1 MKTTLLTMTMLL
13 ATFGARATLTL
24 SSTTPVYAGGLWT
37 MSETGSYG
45 SGSGG
50 LLIPDGSPVGVASVM
65 DFTANT
71 TGNQMIGVTVGL
83 NVSGGY
89 NGNLYAYLISPNGT
103 LVVLMDRPGSAP
115 FYAPGSGM
123 TVTLADSGGT
133 SIQGATESYGQT
145 LSGTF
150 SAAGSLS
157 AIAAPGGNDG
167 TGDGNWT
174 LFFADL
180 TRGGGQAYLDS
191 WTLNLTVVPE
201 PVTLALGLFVV
212 MLIALAGIKRTWTP
226 QAK

>member
-1 MKTTLLTMTMLL
+1 MKKTLLILTSVLL
-13 ATFGARATLTL
+13 AACGSRATL
-24 SSTTPVYAGGLWT
+24 SSTTPTYDGSLWH
-37 MSETGSYG
+37 MSETQTYG
-45 SGSGG
+45 TGSGG

-65 DFTANT
+65 PFTANT

-83 NVSGGY
+83 NISGGY

-103 LVVLMDRPGSAP
+103 LVVLMNQPGSAP

-123 TVTLADSGGT
+123 TVTLADGGSGG
-133 SIQGATESYGQT
+133 SIQSAAETYGQVLT
-145 LSGTF
+145 GSYA
-150 SAAGSLS
+150 AAGSLS
-157 AIAAPGGNDG
+157 NIAAPGGNDG
-167 TGDGNWT
+167 TGNGNWT

-201 PVTLALGLFVV
+201 PVTLALGLFVA
-212 MLIALAGIKRTWTP
+212 MLLALAGIKRTWTP